1 MNYLTPAVVSQR
13 QVKRLP
19 RLALLLICAAY
30 ILPSLFGRDPWR
42 LGDIIAFSYMN
53 AIAQGQTSWLS
64 PEILGQVPTGG
75 LIPYWIGA
83 LFIKALPFLDAP
95 FAARLPFALLLA
107 AIFALTWY
115 TCYYLAKTEPAQPI
129 SFAFGGEARPND
141 YARTIADGSLLALIA
156 TFGLLLPGHE
166 TTPELVQVAFI
177 TLIFFCLAAAPF
189 KGRVVRLCAT
199 IAIPLLGL
207 SGAPI
212 VALILGIAGAIM
224 CSNSEY
230 EKARKIAPYFFL
242 GTVFCVICGWLILP
256 DYTIRVQ
263 IDKPVHLLIDFLKNS
278 AWFFWPVWPLMFWS
292 LWSWRYLWRRRH
304 ISAPLVIIGIAF
316 VSYFF
321 QNGNKD
327 YLLHALPAT
336 AILAAFAMP
345 TFKRSIAALIDWFA
359 LMLFTVLIIAGWF
372 YWYAMITGSPAT
384 PSEKLLRLVPGFT
397 PSFAV
402 APFILA
408 LIATLAWFFLVRW
421 RTGRHR
427 PAIWKGMVLSAGGV
441 TTCWLIL
448 MTLGLDVINYARSMT
463 PWTDRIE
470 AVVTQQTLTPS
481 CLSVL
486 NLNQVQIAAL
496 SWSPGIPL
504 KSESDNCPYLL
515 VNAPSNIKFIPYV
528 EHYRWVLD
536 DNGIVFRPSDR
547 SYIDRIL
554 IYRNIQTQ

>member
-19 RLALLLICAAY
+19 RLALLAICAAY
-30 ILPSLFGRDPWR
+30 ILPGLFGRDPWR
-42 LGDIIAFSYMN
+42 FGDVIAFSYMN
-53 AIAQGQTSWLS
+53 AIAQGQASWLT
-64 PEILGQVPTGG
+64 PEILGQAPAGG

-83 LFIKALPFLDAP
+83 FFIKALPFLDAP
-95 FAARLPFALLLA
+95 FAARLPFALLLG

-115 TCYYLAKTEPAQPI
+115 SCYYLAKTEPAQPI
-129 SFAFGGEARPND
+129 SFAFGGEAHPND

-166 TTPELVQVAFI
+166 TTPGLVQVALI
-177 TLIFFCLAAAPF
+177 TLVFFCLTAAPF
-189 KGRVVRLCAT
+189 KEGGIRLCVT
-199 IAIPLLGL
+199 IALPMLGL
-207 SGAPI
+207 SGVPI
-212 VALILGIAGAIM
+212 VGIILGLAGAIM

-230 EKARKIAPYFFL
+230 VKARKIAPYFFL
-242 GTVFCVICGWLILP
+242 GTVLCAVCGWLILQK
-256 DYTIRVQ
+256 YAMQVQ
-263 IDKPVHLLIDFLKNS
+263 INDPIHLLIDLLKNS
-278 AWFFWPVWPLMFWS
+278 AWFFWPVWPLMFWA

-304 ISAPLVIIGIAF
+304 ISAPLVIIAISF

-321 QNGNKD
+321 QSANKD
-327 YLLHALPAT
+327 YLLYALPAT

-359 LMLFTVLIIAGWF
+359 LMLFTILIMAGWF
-372 YWYAMITGSPAT
+372 YWYAMITGMPQT

-397 PSFAV
+397 PSFSV
-402 APFILA
+402 PLFVLA
-408 LIATLAWFFLVRW
+408 FIATVAWLFLVRW
-421 RTGRHR
+421 RTGRHQ

-448 MTLGLDVINYARSMT
+448 MTLGLDIINYARSMT

-470 AVVTQQTLTPS
+470 AVVTQQTPLPD

-486 NLNQVQIAAL
+486 NLSQVQIAAL
-496 SWSPGIPL
+496 SWSSEIPL
-504 KSESDNCPYLL
+504 RPASDNCPYLL

-528 EHYRWVLD
+528 EHHRWALD
-536 DNGIVFRPSDR
+536 DGGIVFRPSDR

-554 IYRNIQTQ
+554 IYRNIQAQ

>member
-19 RLALLLICAAY
+19 RLALLMICAAY

-42 LGDIIAFSYMN
+42 LDDIIAFSYMN
-53 AIAQGQTSWLS
+53 AIVQGETSWLS

-83 LFIKALPFLDAP
+83 FFIKALPFLDAP

-177 TLIFFCLAAAPF
+177 TLIFFCLAASPF
-189 KGRVVRLCAT
+189 KGWVVRLCAT
-199 IAIPLLGL
+199 IALPLLGL

-212 VALILGIAGAIM
+212 VALTLGITGAIM
-224 CSNSEY
+224 CWNSEY
-230 EKARKIAPYFFL
+230 EKARKIAPYFLL
-242 GTVFCVICGWLILP
+242 GTLFCVIGGWLILP
-256 DYTIRVQ
+256 EYTIRIQ
-263 IDKPVHLLIDFLKNS
+263 IDKPVYLVIDFLKNS

-304 ISAPLVIIGIAF
+304 ISAPLVVIGIAF

-372 YWYAMITGSPAT
+372 YWYAMMTGTPTT

-408 LIATLAWFFLVRW
+408 LVATLSWFFLVRW

-448 MTLGLDVINYARSMT
+448 MTLGLDIINYARSMT
-463 PWTDRIE
+463 PWTDKIE
-470 AVVTQQTLTPS
+470 AVITQKTFSPS

-486 NLNQVQIAAL
+486 NLSQVQIAAL

-536 DNGIVFRPSDR
+536 DNGVVFRPSDR